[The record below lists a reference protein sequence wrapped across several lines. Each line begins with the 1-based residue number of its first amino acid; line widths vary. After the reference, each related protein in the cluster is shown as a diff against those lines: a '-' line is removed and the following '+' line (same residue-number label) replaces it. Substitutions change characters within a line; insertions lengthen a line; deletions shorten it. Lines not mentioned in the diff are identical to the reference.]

1 MGISLIV
8 IRFAIF
14 TLFIEVIFENSVILF
29 YILQKTRENIY
40 ISEAL
45 CANSILLRFNFDILI
60 LILLMGV
67 SSDVKAK
74 LSGFFKTS
82 YLLKALLS
90 INV

>member
-40 ISEAL
+40 ISEAQ
-45 CANSILLRFNFDILI
+45 CANDRILLKFNFDILI

-82 YLLKALLS
+82 YL
-90 INV
+90 

>member
-1 MGISLIV
+1 M
-8 IRFAIF
+8 
-14 TLFIEVIFENSVILF
+14 ILF

-40 ISEAL
+40 ISEAQ
-45 CANSILLRFNFDILI
+45 CANDRILLKFNFDILI

-82 YLLKALLS
+82 YLLSGRKFTSATTLAVCFS
-90 INV
+90 ENQN